1 MKAKLTRTLL
11 SMKPENGSA
20 LTSLLSLFVLSVIFV
35 LYQENDFGFAD
46 HLTANAV
53 LVFGHHQYWRLFTA
67 PLLHADLEHLT
78 SNALFFAGLA
88 YLLNGYFGFWIF
100 PLTSFLIG
108 GLINLIVLQVY
119 SPEVFVLGASGIVYF
134 MATFW
139 LTLYFGIE
147 RGISKIRRLMNTTAF
162 VTVLLI
168 PEAFQER
175 VSYLSHAVG
184 FGLGII
190 VGILY
195 FFARRK
201 KIRSYE
207 IWELPEPEL
216 SPIETD
222 ETISTKRCGAH
233 EFERSVYSVIS
244 QVHEH
249 DFRARD

>member
-1 MKAKLTRTLL
+1 MKPKLVRTLL
-11 SMKPENGSA
+11 SMKPRNSSP

-35 LYQENDFGFAD
+35 FYQENLFGFSQV
-46 HLTANAV
+46 LTANGT
-53 LVFGHHQYWRLFTA
+53 LVFGHHEFWRLFTA

-100 PLTSFLIG
+100 PVVSFLVG
-108 GLINLIVLQVY
+108 GLINLVVLQVY
-119 SPEVFVLGASGIVYF
+119 PPEVFVVGASGIVYF
-134 MATFW
+134 MASFW

-147 RGISKIRRLMNTTAF
+147 RGASKIRRVMNTTAF

-168 PEAFQER
+168 PEALQER

-184 FGLGII
+184 FGLGIA

-195 FFARRK
+195 FFTNRK

-207 IWELPEPEL
+207 VWELPEPE
-216 SPIETD
+216 ICFDCEV
-222 ETISTKRCGAH
+222 EAM
-233 EFERSVYSVIS
+233 
-244 QVHEH
+244 
-249 DFRARD
+249 A